1 MCCEIGNTI
10 QIYWSS
16 SNSETTQKCS
26 REKNACKD
34 FPQCQRKS
42 ATKDVLTLRLI
53 CSVKIVGANYLVPL
67 GCWLL
72 TSLQTAGVKGICRHA
87 VGVGLYWSRMKG
99 GVWETMGLQ
108 TWQLYLIYLMPGLA
122 MAELGVKAFRR
133 FRTLDN
139 CTYAHQHARI
149 CTHTHAHTHTHARTH
164 TTPPLPPST
173 FLWTKEE
180 RWGND

>member
-1 MCCEIGNTI
+1 MCCKIGNTI

-16 SNSETTQKCS
+16 SNSDTTQKCS

-42 ATKDVLTLRLI
+42 AIKDVLTLRLI
-53 CSVKIVGANYLVPL
+53 CSVKIVGANDLVPL

-164 TTPPLPPST
+164 TTSTLHLPL
-173 FLWTKEE
+173 
-180 RWGND
+180 D